1 MRYAFIGVR
10 TQDVTPG
17 IAKRFDLGA
26 DRGALV
32 TNVEPGS
39 PAASAGLRGGTRT
52 EAFNGLDVTLGGDVI
67 VAIGGRQVN
76 GAEDVSRLVTTEL
89 LPGQKVTFTVLRGKR
104 RVAVDVTLGNRPS
117 G

>member
-39 PAASAGLRGGTRT
+39 PAAIAGLRGGTRT

-89 LPGQKVTFTVLRGKR
+89 LPGEKVTFTVLRGKR